1 MRLSLPNGAASAD
14 LLIRLNVDE
23 HFSHKLA
30 KPGDFE
36 PGLFVG
42 LPLSRDRHLEH
53 AIALVGEQ
61 IIGFL
66 DLFEF
71 EAMRD

>member
-1 MRLSLPNGAASAD
+1 VTSGRLFAVRAFVAKPNGPTNCRMSCE
-14 LLIRLNVDE
+14 R
-23 HFSHKLA
+23 
-30 KPGDFE
+30 
-36 PGLFVG
+36 GLFVS
-42 LPLSRDRHLEH
+42 LRLSRDRHLEH

-71 EAMRD
+71 EAMGD

>member
-1 MRLSLPNGAASAD
+1 MRSLAQDGEQTS
-14 LLIRLNVDE
+14 LRLIERRIL
-23 HFSHKLA
+23 KLA
-30 KPGDFE
+30 KPGGFE
-36 PGLFVG
+36 PPGLFVSHR
-42 LPLSRDRHLEH
+42 LSRDRHLEH

-71 EAMRD
+71 EAMGD

>member
-1 MRLSLPNGAASAD
+1 MRREGRARNLSRRTKRRIL
-14 LLIRLNVDE
+14 
-23 HFSHKLA
+23 KLA
-30 KPGDFE
+30 KAGGFE
-36 PGLFVG
+36 PPGLFVG
-42 LPLSRDRHLEH
+42 LRLSRDRHLEH

-71 EAMRD
+71 EAMGD